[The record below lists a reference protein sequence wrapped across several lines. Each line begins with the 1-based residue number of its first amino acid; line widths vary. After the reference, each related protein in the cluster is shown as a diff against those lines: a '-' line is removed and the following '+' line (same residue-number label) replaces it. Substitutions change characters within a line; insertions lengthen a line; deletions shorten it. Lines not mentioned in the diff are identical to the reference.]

1 MSGRSASV
9 PRPRFAR
16 TAVAAGLIVGCVLT
30 AAATAAA
37 QPPDEPSAV
46 DQVDSRPP
54 IPPEQPKRAELAAK
68 YRIDKDRAIYKG
80 IKDKNGNHKGG
91 IADNTPLASEKQ
103 NPDEYQALTAVV
115 LHAFGFPAA
124 ELEQHAARDLTPD
137 DLTQLTRESFRLDL
151 IRFDG
156 KLTKAR
162 RVPATKALEATGI
175 KELYEAWL
183 VPADESPANPVC
195 FLLTDWAKDLPAVP
209 EITPGQP
216 AGESVTIDRW
226 AAIAGYSLKLAAFP
240 GPGADP
246 KDTAGPGWRRA
257 PLLIGKAPTPLPG
270 PPVGIPIDKGL
281 RVFSLIQ
288 DDARYDREH
297 ATWAES
303 TAWIRVLL
311 HARNFTAEQLEAAAR
326 RGVTFADL
334 FKEHRLDY
342 QFELV
347 YVRGRLIRLWPVPQK
362 PTDRL
367 PELLNAA
374 GVPAVYEGWL
384 VPDGEPR
391 GNPLCVNITDL
402 PPGLEPNRLMSV
414 PVRFTGYS
422 FKLMRY
428 ESGEQDPKNPKK
440 NVTKRAP
447 LLIGRSVGVLVEPED
462 GTSSWATTFVPA
474 VIGTVVV
481 LAGAALGMGWW
492 FRRGDRQARSEI
504 EATRKNPFGE

>member
-9 PRPRFAR
+9 PHSRFSR
-16 TAVAAGLIVGCVLT
+16 TAVAAGLLAGCVLT
-30 AAATAAA
+30 ATATAAA
-37 QPPDEPSAV
+37 QPSAV
-46 DQVDSRPP
+46 DQVDARPP

-80 IKDKNGNHKGG
+80 IKDKNGVRKGG

-103 NPDEYQALTAVV
+103 NPDEYQALAAVV

-156 KLTKAR
+156 KLIKAR

-183 VPADESPANPVC
+183 VPVDESPANPVC

-209 EITPGQP
+209 EIAPGQP

-226 AAIAGYSLKLAAFP
+226 AAIAGYSFKLAAFP

-270 PPVGIPIDKGL
+270 PPVAIPIDKGL
-281 RVFSLIQ
+281 RVFSLIK
-288 DDARYDREH
+288 DDAPYDREH
-297 ATWAES
+297 ATWAE
-303 TAWIRVLL
+303 TAAWTRVVM

-326 RGVTFADL
+326 RDVTFADL

-347 YVRGRLIRLWPVPQK
+347 YVRGRLIRLTKLEQK

-367 PELLNAA
+367 AAA
-374 GVPAVYEGWL
+374 GAEAYQAWV

-391 GNPLCVNITDL
+391 GNPMCVVISDL
-402 PPGLEPNRLMSV
+402 PPGLEPQRLMSV
-414 PVRFTGYS
+414 PVRFAGYS
-422 FKLMRY
+422 FKRMRY
-428 ESGEQDPKNPKK
+428 ESGEQRKDNPSK
-440 NVTKRAP
+440 NVWKAAP
-447 LLIGRSVGVLVEPED
+447 LLIGRSVSVLTED
-462 GTSSWATTFVPA
+462 EGTGSWATTFVPA

>member
-9 PRPRFAR
+9 PYSRFAR
-16 TAVAAGLIVGCVLT
+16 TTVAAGLIVGCVLT
-30 AAATAAA
+30 AAPTATA
-37 QPPDEPSAV
+37 QPSAV
-46 DQVDSRPP
+46 DRVDARPP
-54 IPPEQPKRAELAAK
+54 IPPEQPKQMELAAK
-68 YRIDKDRAIYKG
+68 YRIDKDRAIFKG
-80 IKDKNGNHKGG
+80 IKDRNGDRKGG

-115 LHAFGFPAA
+115 LHANQFSPA

-137 DLTQLTRESFRLDL
+137 NLTQLTRESFRLDL
-151 IRFDG
+151 VRFDG

-175 KELYEAWL
+175 KELFEAWL

-195 FLLTDWAKDLPAVP
+195 FLLTDWSKDLPAVP
-209 EITPGQP
+209 EIAPGQP
-216 AGESVTIDRW
+216 AGESVTMDRW
-226 AAIAGYSLKLAAFP
+226 ATIAGYSFKLAAFP

-257 PLLIGKAPTPLPG
+257 PLLIGKAPTPLPR
-270 PPVGIPIDKGL
+270 PPVAIPINKGL
-281 RVFSLIQ
+281 RVFGLIQ
-288 DDARYDREH
+288 DDTRYDREH
-297 ATWAES
+297 ATWAE
-303 TAWIRVLL
+303 TAAWTRVVL

-326 RGVTFADL
+326 RDVTFADL
-334 FKEHRLDY
+334 FQEHRLDY
-342 QFELV
+342 QFDLV
-347 YVRGRLIRLWPVPQK
+347 YFRGRLIRLTKQK

-367 PELLNAA
+367 AAA
-374 GVPAVYEGWL
+374 GVEVYDGWL

-391 GNPLCVNITDL
+391 GNPVCVVISDL
-402 PPGLEPNRLMSV
+402 PPGLEPKRLMSV
-414 PVRFTGYS
+414 PVGFAGYS

-428 ESGEQDPKNPKK
+428 ESGEQDPKNPKQ

-447 LLIGRSVGVLVEPED
+447 LLIGRSVSVLGEAED
-462 GTSSWATTFVPA
+462 AGGWATTFVPA

-492 FRRGDRQARSEI
+492 FRRGDRQARAEI